1 MSHSPNS
8 PAFHIIPAATE
19 TPLFIFGDHAS
30 RHIPAPYDNLG
41 LSGDDLTRHIAWDIG
56 TETVIRE
63 LCKYFGC
70 GGQLAGVSRLVIDL
84 NRDPLA
90 AGLIPHESD
99 GTDIPGNA
107 DISPAERQ
115 DRMAQFYTPYH
126 TALGQNLDR
135 LTAPFVLSI
144 HSFTPQPKTGAA
156 RQTDIGLLM
165 RHDEASAKDFQALF
179 RTINPDFNV
188 DINLPYSAYDLN
200 YTVDEHIAPRGLR
213 HLAIEIR
220 QDHIDT
226 DVKARAIAKT
236 LKGVIEQIVNAK
248 D

>member
-1 MSHSPNS
+1 MSNAPDS
-8 PAFHIIPAATE
+8 PAFHIIPAVKE
-19 TPLFIFGDHAS
+19 GPIFIFGDHAS
-30 RHIPAPYDNLG
+30 RHIPDAYDNLG

-63 LCKYFGC
+63 LCAYFGC

-84 NRDPLA
+84 NRDPA
-90 AGLIPHESD
+90 AEGLIPQDSD
-99 GTDIPGNA
+99 GTDLPVNA
-107 DISPAERQ
+107 VSDAERQ
-115 DRMAQFYTPYH
+115 NRMARFYTPYH
-126 TALGQNLDR
+126 AALAQNLDN
-135 LTAPFVLSI
+135 LTAPFALSI

-165 RHDEASAKDFQALF
+165 RHDEASALAFQELYGAV
-179 RTINPDFNV
+179 NPDFNV

-226 DVKARAIAKT
+226 DAKARTIAKT
-236 LKGVIEQIVNAK
+236 LTGVIEQIVNAK

>member
-1 MSHSPNS
+1 MSNAPDS
-8 PAFHIIPAATE
+8 PAFHIISTVKEVPI
-19 TPLFIFGDHAS
+19 FIFGDHAS
-30 RHIPAPYDNLG
+30 RHIPTQYDNLG
-41 LSGDDLTRHIAWDIG
+41 LNGDDLTRHIAWDIG

-63 LCKYFGC
+63 LCAYFGC

-84 NRDPLA
+84 NRDPAA
-90 AGLIPHESD
+90 AGLIPAESD
-99 GTDIPGNA
+99 GTLIPANA
-107 DISPAERQ
+107 VSEAERQ

-126 TALGQNLDR
+126 AALGQNLDR
-135 LTAPFVLSI
+135 LTTPFVLSI

-156 RQTDIGLLM
+156 RPTDIGLLM
-165 RHDEASAKDFQALF
+165 RHDEASAKAFQKLYRAV
-179 RTINPDFNV
+179 NPNFNV

-226 DVKARAIAKT
+226 DAKARAIAKT
-236 LKGVIEQIVNAK
+236 LTGVIEQIINAK